1 MDWSHYKQ
9 LSKSTVSHTPT
20 ALVHFHVRYM
30 AQLGVPQIQVLE
42 DSARDRGEVD
52 TDNETEQT
60 PLLGHAHQRSAV
72 GSRSRPRRSCCVKSK
87 AAATILLWVSLV
99 TLLLGYVQHIILV
112 CLFRAKSVA
121 HFQEYVPLLYGS
133 LALLYLFYPL
143 AGCLADVKYGR
154 YKTVIRSLWLMNGSV
169 LLIIVGS
176 AVPLYYWLKL
186 DHIQTTAFVI
196 GSSIAIVIGITV
208 LFSGYIPFNA
218 NVIQFGMDQLY
229 DSPSEDSVLFVH
241 WFVFIIHMAQAVDKL
256 VVLVLSATH
265 GQLHLAHIRTPVFIA
280 AALALPML
288 LLLVMCAFS
297 ITVHKYKR
305 HWFMIDQASRN
316 PYKLVYKVI
325 KFAAQHKT
333 PIRRS
338 AFTYCEDELPS
349 RMDLGKD
356 KYGGPFTTEQVE
368 DVKAFLGIMALL
380 LTLGPMLATDIAGN
394 NMLLKLYY
402 HFFTTEPF
410 PTYSQIPVY
419 YLTTGGL
426 SEIMIV
432 ISIPLYVCLLRP
444 FIHRYVPGMLKRIGL
459 GILIRLLSLLS
470 ITLIDSIGHF
480 KSSNNKNCFMFYSPA
495 LSISTWYLTIPNVF
509 NALSAMLFFIAV
521 IEFMCAQSPH
531 AMKGLIIGTF
541 FAIQGT
547 FQFLGTT
554 VLYIP
559 FSSWSLDTSFPS
571 CGFVYYLINILV
583 ALGGLV
589 AYTCVARRYQYRQ
602 RDEPDNVYRYAEEYY
617 DRAIDERLR
626 NSRYDCS
633 NDIDNPNVHT
643 VDK

>member
-1 MDWSHYKQ
+1 
-9 LSKSTVSHTPT
+9 
-20 ALVHFHVRYM
+20 M
-30 AQLGVPQIQVLE
+30 AQVGVPQIQVLE

-60 PLLGHAHQRSAV
+60 PLLGHTHQRSAV
-72 GSRSRPRRSCCVKSK
+72 GSRSTSRKSCCVKSK
-87 AAATILLWVSLV
+87 AAVTILLWVSLV
-99 TLLLGYVQHIILV
+99 TLLFGYVQYTILLS
-112 CLFRAKSVA
+112 LFKVKSVTVA
-121 HFQEYVPLLYGS
+121 YFQEYVPTLYGV

-154 YKTVIRSLWLMNGSV
+154 YKTVIRSLWLMNGSGLFIV
-169 LLIIVGS
+169 VGS
-176 AVPLYYWLKL
+176 AIAIYYWIKL
-186 DHIQTTAFVI
+186 AHVQTTAFVI
-196 GSSIAIVIGITV
+196 GMVIAIVIGITV

-218 NVIQFGMDQLY
+218 NIIQFGMDQLY

-241 WFVFIIHMAQAVDKL
+241 WFTFILHTADAIDKL
-256 VVLVLSATH
+256 VVLVLFVTYLTLHIPHTH
-265 GQLHLAHIRTPVFIA
+265 APVFIA
-280 AALALPML
+280 ASLALPTL
-288 LLLVMCAFS
+288 LLIVMGAFS
-297 ITVHKYKR
+297 IIVHKYKR

-402 HFFTTEPF
+402 HFFTAEQLS
-410 PTYSQIPVY
+410 TYSQIPVY

-426 SEIMIV
+426 SEVMIV

-470 ITLIDSIGHF
+470 ITLMDSIGHA
-480 KSSNNKNCFMFYSPA
+480 KSLNNKNCFMFSSPA

-509 NALSAMLFFIAV
+509 NALSAMLFYIAV
-521 IEFMCAQSPH
+521 FEFMCAQSPH

-541 FAIQGT
+541 YAIRGT
-547 FQFLGTT
+547 FQFLGAT

-559 FSSWSLDTSFPS
+559 FFSWSLETSFPS

-583 ALGGLV
+583 ALSGLV

-602 RDEPDNVYRYAEEYY
+602 RDEPDNVYRYAEDYY
-617 DRAIDERLR
+617 DRAIDERLQ

-633 NDIDNPNVHT
+633 NDIDNLNVHT

>member
-1 MDWSHYKQ
+1 
-9 LSKSTVSHTPT
+9 
-20 ALVHFHVRYM
+20 M
-30 AQLGVPQIQVLE
+30 AQVGEPQIQVLE
-42 DSARDRGEVD
+42 DSVRDRGEVD

-60 PLLGHAHQRSAV
+60 PLLGHTHQRSAV

-87 AAATILLWVSLV
+87 AAVAILLWVSLV
-99 TLLLGYVQHIILV
+99 SLLIGYVQHSILV
-112 CLFRAKSVA
+112 TLFKAKSVA
-121 HFQEYVPLLYGS
+121 HFQEYMYVPLLYG
-133 LALLYLFYPL
+133 LFALLYLFYPL
-143 AGCLADVKYGR
+143 AGCLADVKCGR

-176 AVPLYYWLKL
+176 AVPLYYWIKL
-186 DHIQTTAFVI
+186 GHVKPTAFVI
-196 GSSIAIVIGITV
+196 GIVIAILIGITV

-218 NVIQFGMDQLY
+218 NIIQFGMDQLY

-241 WFVFIIHMAQAVDKL
+241 WFTFISYTAQAIDET
-256 VVLVLSATH
+256 VVLVLSVTYPT
-265 GQLHLAHIRTPVFIA
+265 LHPAHIRAPVFIA
-280 AALALPML
+280 ASLALPTL
-288 LLLVMCAFS
+288 LLIVMCTFS

-325 KFAAQHKT
+325 KFAVQHKT

-380 LTLGPMLATDIAGN
+380 LTLGPILTTDIAGN

-402 HFFTTEPF
+402 HFFTAEQLS
-410 PTYSQIPVY
+410 TYSQIPVY

-426 SEIMIV
+426 SKIMIV

-444 FIHRYVPGMLKRIGL
+444 FIHRYVPSMLKRIGL

-470 ITLIDSIGHF
+470 ITLIDSIGHV

-521 IEFMCAQSPH
+521 VEFMCAQSPH

-547 FQFLGTT
+547 FQFLGAT

-559 FSSWSLDTSFPS
+559 FSFWSLDTSFPS

-583 ALGGLV
+583 TLSGLV

-626 NSRYDCS
+626 NNRSSYDA
-633 NDIDNPNVHT
+633 
-643 VDK
+643 

>member
-1 MDWSHYKQ
+1 
-9 LSKSTVSHTPT
+9 
-20 ALVHFHVRYM
+20 M

-72 GSRSRPRRSCCVKSK
+72 GSWSRPRRSCCVKSK
-87 AAATILLWVSLV
+87 AAAAILCWNFLIAFVIEYAMQFIFPAYYSDSPIPGLN
-99 TLLLGYVQHIILV
+99 L
-112 CLFRAKSVA
+112 
-121 HFQEYVPLLYGS
+121 QEYVSILYC
-133 LALLYLFYPL
+133 LFALVYLFYPL
-143 AGCLADVKYGR
+143 AGCLADVKCGR
-154 YKTVIRSLWLMNGSV
+154 YKTIIRSLWLITGSGLFV
-169 LLIIVGS
+169 TIASSIITYLSYKLDYYNSAIISIIVVA
-176 AVPLYYWLKL
+176 AV
-186 DHIQTTAFVI
+186 
-196 GSSIAIVIGITV
+196 IAIIMAA
-208 LFSGYIPFNA
+208 FGYIPFNA

-229 DSPSEDSVLFVH
+229 DSPSEDSVLFIH
-241 WFVFIIHMAQAVDKL
+241 WFVFTIHTAQAVNRA
-256 VVLVLSATH
+256 VLSIIILLTQTELNNIWRKSKTLAYTLYVVTMYAT
-265 GQLHLAHIRTPVFIA
+265 PM
-280 AALALPML
+280 ALLI
-288 LLLVMCAFS
+288 VIGIFS
-297 ITVHKYKR
+297 WIVHKYKR

-380 LTLGPMLATDIAGN
+380 LTLGPMLATDIAGK
-394 NMLLKLYY
+394 NMLTWFSSYLREQNYR
-402 HFFTTEPF
+402 H
-410 PTYSQIPVY
+410 VY
-419 YLTTGGL
+419 VLLEMLISGGL
-426 SEIMIV
+426 TELLIV

-444 FIHRYVPGMLKRIGL
+444 FIHRYVPNMLKRIGL
-459 GILIRLLSLLS
+459 GIFTCLLSLLA
-470 ITLIDSIGHF
+470 IMLIDSAGHIGMSTAGHTEL
-480 KSSNNKNCFMFYSPA
+480 SNKTVTCFTHDRYYYHH
-495 LSISTWYLTIPNVF
+495 LNISWWYLTIPNIL
-509 NALSAMLFFIAV
+509 NALSSMLFEVAV
-521 IEFMCAQSPH
+521 FEFMCAQSPH

-547 FQFLGTT
+547 FQFLGAAF
-554 VLYIP
+554 LYVP
-559 FSSWSLDTSFPS
+559 FFSWNLETSFPS

-602 RDEPDNVYRYAEEYY
+602 RDEPDNVYRYAEDYY

-633 NDIDNPNVHT
+633 NDIDNLNVHT